1 MVIRLKTTIRDYDV
15 SGKKVLVRCDYNVP
29 IKDGKI
35 VDDSKILASLA
46 TINYLISHDAKIILM
61 SHLGKVKTEEDKVSN
76 SLEIVAKRLQ
86 QLVDT
91 NIIFSKEVRSESVL
105 EKTKQLNNRD
115 ILFLE
120 NVRYEDVPQKLES
133 SCDEELSKYYA
144 SLADIFCLDG
154 FGSCHRKHSST
165 YGVANYIPNCVG
177 LLVENEI
184 EMLDKVVKNPER
196 PFTIIMGGAKV
207 DDKLDL
213 IEALLPI
220 CDNLLLAGGLA
231 NSCMY
236 TLGYNVGSSLKSD
249 DADLLIRLKKLL
261 LDNKDKIQLPVD
273 FIVKSNVSNSIRSVD
288 ISNVNVD
295 DVIGDIGSR
304 TIEKYK
310 NTIDN
315 SKLIFVNGT
324 PGKYEDDEFSYG
336 TRDLFKTVSLS
347 NALKVVG
354 GGDGVSAVKYFN
366 YEDSFDFLSTG
377 GGATLEYIINKGL
390 VAIDNIDDK

>member
-1 MVIRLKTTIRDYDV
+1 MKKTIRDYDV

-105 EKTKQLNNRD
+105 EKSKQLNNRD

-177 LLVENEI
+177 LLVEKEI

-249 DADLLIRLKKLL
+249 DADLLSRLKKLL

-273 FIVKSNVSNSIRSVD
+273 FIVKNNVSNSIRCVD
-288 ISNVNVD
+288 ISNVNTED
-295 DVIGDIGSR
+295 AIGDIGSK

-324 PGKYEDDEFSYG
+324 PGKYEDDEFSFG
-336 TRDLFKTVSLS
+336 TRELFKIVSLS